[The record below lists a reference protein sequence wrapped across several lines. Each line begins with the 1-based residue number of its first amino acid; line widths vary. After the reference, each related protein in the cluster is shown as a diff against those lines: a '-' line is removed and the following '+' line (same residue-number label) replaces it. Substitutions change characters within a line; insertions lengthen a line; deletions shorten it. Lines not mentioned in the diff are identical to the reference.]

1 MSGVGEGLTAGESQV
16 LSMTPRPRKQHLVS
30 ETLLRGWTVGGEL
43 SVVQLLHHGGPR
55 VRPVGPGGVARERDL
70 TSRFTVDEI
79 EDAWSAIESRAGEA
93 LPRVRAG
100 GGPDDD
106 HTVQAIKDL
115 VCLHLTRSYE
125 TLTMWDRIRQEN
137 EDMREV
143 VAMIEDD
150 DLMRQHIFE
159 QTGLYVVGSEGLE
172 SHRDELLAWV
182 DTRQQGWFS
191 RNLNTSYDRVKDYI
205 ASAGLEIW
213 HTESEDELVIGDC
226 PAFTVSRDGS
236 RFGLDEGVSIDG
248 AGSIVMPLGPCTL
261 AAIGPEDR
269 SSSLSSMAARDI
281 NIIQCRRAH
290 KQVVCRPS
298 SGLDEWVVQRYWE
311 ENIE

>member
-1 MSGVGEGLTAGESQV
+1 MLRKGHVRRWVAVSTNLWFGLGVYVVT
-16 LSMTPRPRKQHLVS
+16 SMPSRKQHLVS

-43 SVVQLLHHGGPR
+43 SVVQLRYRGGPKMR
-55 VRPVGPGGVARERDL
+55 LVGPGGVARERDL

-79 EDAWSAIESRAGEA
+79 EEAWSAIESRAGEA

-143 VAMIEDD
+143 VAIIEND
-150 DLMRQHIFE
+150 DLMRQHAFE

-172 SHRDELLAWV
+172 CYRDELRVLV
-182 DTRQQGWFS
+182 DTQQKSWFS
-191 RNLNTSYDRVKDYI
+191 RNLITSYDTVKI
-205 ASAGLEIW
+205 
-213 HTESEDELVIGDC
+213 
-226 PAFTVSRDGS
+226 
-236 RFGLDEGVSIDG
+236 
-248 AGSIVMPLGPCTL
+248 
-261 AAIGPEDR
+261 
-269 SSSLSSMAARDI
+269 
-281 NIIQCRRAH
+281 
-290 KQVVCRPS
+290 
-298 SGLDEWVVQRYWE
+298 
-311 ENIE
+311 

>member
-1 MSGVGEGLTAGESQV
+1 MRL
-16 LSMTPRPRKQHLVS
+16 
-30 ETLLRGWTVGGEL
+30 
-43 SVVQLLHHGGPR
+43 
-55 VRPVGPGGVARERDL
+55 VGPGGVARERDL

-79 EDAWSAIESRAGEA
+79 EEAWSAIESRAGEA

-143 VAMIEDD
+143 VAIIEND
-150 DLMRQHIFE
+150 DLMRQHAFE

-172 SHRDELLAWV
+172 CYRDQLRVLV
-182 DTRQQGWFS
+182 DTQQKSWFS
-191 RNLNTSYDRVKDYI
+191 RNLITSYDTVKSYI

-226 PAFTVSRDGS
+226 PAFTLSRDGS
-236 RFGLDEGVSIDG
+236 MFGFDKGVSIDE
-248 AGSIVMPLGPCTL
+248 AGSIVMPLGPHTL
-261 AAIGPEDR
+261 AAIGPEGRR
-269 SSSLSSMAARDI
+269 STLSSIAVKEL
-281 NIIQCRRAH
+281 NVIQCRRAH
-290 KQVVCRPS
+290 KQVVCRTS
-298 SGLDEWVVQRYWE
+298 SGLDEWVVRRYWRERSMTARGALVLDDHE
-311 ENIE
+311 ER